1 MMKRYEIKSELMG
14 PAAGDNTSV
23 RILSRV
29 LQWRGRSGIGADQ
42 RHAELIIKYAGLD
55 SKAKPV
61 GSPGEKKP
69 FEDREESADLDRG
82 ESRRYR
88 AIVAR
93 ANYLSTERSDI
104 QYSVKE
110 LSRYM
115 AAPRCAIGLWRND

>member
-1 MMKRYEIKSELMG
+1 MKRYEIKSEQMG
-14 PAAGDNTSV
+14 PAAGGNKSV
-23 RILSRV
+23 RILNRV
-29 LQWRGRSGIGADQ
+29 LQWRESGLELEADQ
-42 RHAELIIKYAGLD
+42 RRAELIIEYAGLD

-69 FEDREESADLDRG
+69 FEDEESADLDRD
-82 ESRRYR
+82 EARRYR

-115 AAPRCAIGLWRND
+115 SAPKV